1 MKKHVLLLIAIIIVA
16 AVMAK
21 IIAVVAFTDTQTV
34 QALDAPQVMCQLEKN
49 CVLDAQ
55 TQVKSLE
62 RLRLNEP
69 FHVVLQTNTPVAEV
83 SVSFSM
89 TDMEIGYNRYKL
101 TSVDGKTWQTDIKL
115 PFCTLS
121 RADYIATWRVGARKY
136 ESVLNVTG

>member
-1 MKKHVLLLIAIIIVA
+1 MKKHVLLLIAIVIVA
-16 AVMAK
+16 AIMAK
-21 IIAVVAFTDTQTV
+21 IIAVVAFTDTKTV
-34 QALDAPQVMCQLEKN
+34 QALDAPQITCELEKN

-62 RLRLNEP
+62 RLRLNQP
-69 FHVVLQTNTPVAEV
+69 FHVVLQSNTPVEEV

-101 TSVDGKTWQTDIKL
+101 TTEDGKTWKTEIKL

-121 RADYIATWRVGARKY
+121 RADYIATWRVGGRKY
-136 ESVLNVTG
+136 ESLLNVTD